1 VPRSSKFPFLLVRN
15 LLQLWA
21 LKGVARE
28 SLCRVRNYI
37 VLTQLSV
44 CKLPKWLV
52 TTTTA
57 PVLLK
62 WHDDGTNSRTKRSE
76 LPRKIDRALGIRC
89 LDC

>member
-1 VPRSSKFPFLLVRN
+1 MSRAELYRTY
-15 LLQLWA
+15 A
-21 LKGVARE
+21 ADM
-28 SLCRVRNYI
+28 
-37 VLTQLSV
+37 SV

-76 LPRKIDRALGIRC
+76 LPRKIDRALGFRC